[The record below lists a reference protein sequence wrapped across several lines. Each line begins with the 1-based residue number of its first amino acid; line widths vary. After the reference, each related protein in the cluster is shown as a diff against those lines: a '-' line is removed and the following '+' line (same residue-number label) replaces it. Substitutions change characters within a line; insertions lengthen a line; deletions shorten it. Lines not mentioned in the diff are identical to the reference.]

1 MRMMTVINKGGHCM
15 IHCMMQTQTSVTSA
29 LSL

>member
-1 MRMMTVINKGGHCM
+1 MRMMTVINKDGHCM
-15 IHCMMQTQTSVTSA
+15 IRMQTQTSVTSA

>member
-15 IHCMMQTQTSVTSA
+15 IRVQIQTSVTSA
-29 LSL
+29 LSLQ

>member
-1 MRMMTVINKGGHCM
+1 MRMMTVINKGGPCM
-15 IHCMMQTQTSVTSA
+15 IRMQTQTSVTSA

>member
-1 MRMMTVINKGGHCM
+1 MRMIMTVINIGGHCM
-15 IHCMMQTQTSVTSA
+15 IRMQMQTSVTSA

>member
-1 MRMMTVINKGGHCM
+1 MRMMTVINKGEHCM
-15 IHCMMQTQTSVTSA
+15 IRVQTQTSVTSA